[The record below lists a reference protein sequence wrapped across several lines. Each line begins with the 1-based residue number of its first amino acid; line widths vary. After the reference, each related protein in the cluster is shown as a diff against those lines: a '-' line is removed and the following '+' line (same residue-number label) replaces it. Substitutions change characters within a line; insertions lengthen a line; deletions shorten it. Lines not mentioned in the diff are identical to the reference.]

1 MLALTIVALVGFVL
15 ITFLALQER
24 GDLYKEIDS
33 LKEEL
38 IQSGLDLAKA
48 ERDIKTL
55 HAIAIRKD
63 REIAKKAEVLS
74 RFAGQARVKK

>member
-1 MLALTIVALVGFVL
+1 MFALAVVALVGFIL

-55 HAIAIRKD
+55 HAIAIQKD
-63 REIAKKAEVLS
+63 REITKKVEVLS
-74 RFAGQARVKK
+74 RFAGQARIKK